1 MTTIYRAAN
10 STELFVGAH
19 FAATSG
25 EAEAYTDNPGFGGEV
40 VFSVEVSASEV
51 LRCDDIDELADALVE
66 LGLDVDADGWRDRG
80 LHEVFAVVEH
90 ERAVRNALNAS
101 KYSWL
106 RFDEPSIDKD
116 EMSTTYRYL
125 G

>member
-1 MTTIYRAAN
+1 MATIYRAAD

-19 FAATSG
+19 FAATRE
-25 EAEAYTDNPGFGGEV
+25 EAEAYTNNPGFGGDV
-40 VFSVEVSASEV
+40 VFSVEAENV
-51 LRCDDIDELADALVE
+51 LRCDDISELAEALAE

-80 LHEVFAVVEH
+80 LYEVFSVVEH

-101 KYSWL
+101 GYNWL
-106 RFDEPSIDKD
+106 RFDEPSIANEN
-116 EMSTTYRYL
+116 EMSTTYRYI